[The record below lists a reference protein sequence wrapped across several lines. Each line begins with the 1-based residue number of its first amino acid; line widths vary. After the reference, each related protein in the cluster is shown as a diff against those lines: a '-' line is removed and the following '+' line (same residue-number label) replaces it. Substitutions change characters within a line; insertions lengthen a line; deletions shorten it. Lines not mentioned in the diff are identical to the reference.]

1 MYLYENIRASYLRDT
16 IVIEIISTLYTIR
29 IYIITTQFRVNVL
42 LQLRKFK
49 PLMITPL
56 IACEVLNRYH
66 DDDTGKS
73 DDEGT
78 VTSGSLSM
86 CTCVSRTQHVAFAA
100 QPLLCAVG
108 LFAYSE
114 LSHTQRTGFSPCL
127 SSPPSPLCP
136 TTRPRS
142 LRAPRAPPLPPHP
155 PPPPPPPYVPR
166 SLSVPTARLSCGP
179 WGRRLAPQ
187 VGWPSWLS
195 LRLAGWLA
203 LPAQPPSRPPS
214 SSPAC
219 VPPLGRGLPDVT
231 CQPVASVHSRHFEQP
246 VRSPLGVRARL
257 HSTLKAF
264 SLVPAFLSSA
274 YVRT

>member
-1 MYLYENIRASYLRDT
+1 
-16 IVIEIISTLYTIR
+16 
-29 IYIITTQFRVNVL
+29 
-42 LQLRKFK
+42 
-49 PLMITPL
+49 
-56 IACEVLNRYH
+56 
-66 DDDTGKS
+66 
-73 DDEGT
+73 
-78 VTSGSLSM
+78 M

-108 LFAYSE
+108 LFAHSE

-127 SSPPSPLCP
+127 SPTFSPLSHHGSAFSP
-136 TTRPRS
+136 GPS
-142 LRAPRAPPLPPHP
+142 GLSPSPHP
-155 PPPPPPPYVPR
+155 PSPPPPPYVPR

-219 VPPLGRGLPDVT
+219 VPPVGRGLPGVT

-246 VRSPLGVRARL
+246 VRSPLDVRARS

-264 SLVPAFLSSA
+264 PLISASFPLRIYARNRVTLFLRLCPRFFFF
-274 YVRT
+274 VFFFV